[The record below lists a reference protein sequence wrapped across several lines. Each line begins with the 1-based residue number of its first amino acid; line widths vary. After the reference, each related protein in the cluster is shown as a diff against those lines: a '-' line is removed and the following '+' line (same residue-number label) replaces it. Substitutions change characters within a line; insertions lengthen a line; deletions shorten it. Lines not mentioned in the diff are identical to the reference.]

1 MAAGK
6 ALQQGNW
13 KGCYDY
19 LLTANFWSKLSQDPV
34 AAQKHLLDKVKEQ
47 AFKCY
52 IFVYQNNYDSVDID
66 HLSNK
71 FAITKDYIHSFVSK
85 LVFNQ
90 ELKAYLDTDSNCL
103 MFERDGNTRMEQ
115 LALQLADKVS
125 NFLANNERIMV
136 KLKDFGW
143 MSRILSMVT
152 MDSAIKILVR
162 RLSSSIEKSFS

>member
-13 KGCYDY
+13 KQCYD
-19 LLTANFWSKLSQDPV
+19 LLLALNIWNKLSQDTR
-34 AAQKHLLDKVKEQ
+34 AAQEHLLNKVKEQ

-52 IFVYQNNYDSVDID
+52 IFVYQNNYDSVNID
-66 HLSNK
+66 HLANK
-71 FAITKDYIHSFVSK
+71 FDITKDYIHAFVSK

-103 MFERDGNTRMEQ
+103 MFERDGNTRMES
-115 LALQLADKVS
+115 LALNLADRVS

-136 KLKDFGW
+136 C
-143 MSRILSMVT
+143 
-152 MDSAIKILVR
+152 
-162 RLSSSIEKSFS
+162 RL